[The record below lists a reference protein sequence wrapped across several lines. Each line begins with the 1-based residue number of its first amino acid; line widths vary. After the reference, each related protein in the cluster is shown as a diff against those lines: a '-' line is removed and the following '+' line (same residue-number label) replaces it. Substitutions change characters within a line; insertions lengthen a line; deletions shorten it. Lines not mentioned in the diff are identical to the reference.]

1 MKQTR
6 SLKKLA
12 RLMLYCQMQ
21 RKERF
26 MILVLI
32 LMEMV
37 LIVIWEDL
45 VLVVSTLHRFSKCS
59 LEEAAQEELGFHFLQ
74 MT

>member
-1 MKQTR
+1 
-6 SLKKLA
+6 
-12 RLMLYCQMQ
+12 
-21 RKERF
+21 